1 MHVLLIEDNEDL
13 AANIM
18 DYLGLKDCQVDHAM
32 DGVRGLNLARRGR
45 HDVIILDVMIPGI
58 DGLEVCRALRHD
70 DHLQTPILMLTA
82 RDTLS
87 DKLAGFDAGTD
98 DYLTKPFS
106 LEELYVRLR
115 ALGRRP
121 RTAPPADELRIHDL
135 VMNLGT
141 MEVHRQQQAL
151 QLNAACFK
159 ILRELLTAS
168 PNVVTREQLE
178 EVLWGTWQPASDV
191 LRTHV
196 YELRRIVDK
205 PFETTLIHTVRGVGY
220 RLVPPDEEAQ

>member
-1 MHVLLIEDNEDL
+1 MNVLLIEDNDDL
-13 AANIM
+13 AANIV
-18 DYLGLKDCQVDHAM
+18 DYLNLKGCESEHAS
-32 DGVRGLNLARRGR
+32 DGVRGLAIAREAR

-58 DGLEVCRALRHD
+58 DGLEVCRRLRTEAGIT
-70 DHLQTPILMLTA
+70 TPILMLTA
-82 RDTLS
+82 RDTLT
-87 DKLAGFDAGTD
+87 DKIAGFNAGTD

-115 ALGRRP
+115 ALGRRTRP
-121 RTAPPADELRIHDL
+121 TAPSELLEVHDL

-141 MEVHRQQQAL
+141 MEVQRAGQPL

-159 ILRELLTAS
+159 ILKTLLGAS

-191 LRTHV
+191 LRTHI

-205 PFETTLIHTVRGVGY
+205 PFDVTLIHTVRGVGY
-220 RLVPPDEEAQ
+220 RLVPLDEET